1 LAATCQRQCLGDEF
15 ACLVTSAIR
24 DIITSIDIHQNVEK
38 HIKPIIEFQQDFQNP
53 SEVKKQSEKNSQK
66 KTVRKKI
73 LTTRNVR
80 TMKFMQLDQ
89 LLSFSIGTGGRPTLE
104 NTITHSKLWSISLM

>member
-1 LAATCQRQCLGDEF
+1 VLKNIFNEIGDEF

-24 DIITSIDIHQNVEK
+24 DIITSIDILIINVEK

-66 KTVRKKI
+66 KIVRKKNS
-73 LTTRNVR
+73 L
-80 TMKFMQLDQ
+80 K
-89 LLSFSIGTGGRPTLE
+89 E
-104 NTITHSKLWSISLM
+104 NLNYKKCQNNEIYAT

>member
-1 LAATCQRQCLGDEF
+1 MLNYIWIRPSPKHYHIYLITITCISYLKEIKIAKAEVQEVLKNIFNEIGDEF

-66 KTVRKKI
+66 KIVRKKQSE
-73 LTTRNVR
+73 R
-80 TMKFMQLDQ
+80 K
-89 LLSFSIGTGGRPTLE
+89 S
-104 NTITHSKLWSISLM
+104 